1 MRGVA
6 VAVGT
11 GKRWIFPILT
21 QVGFQVT
28 IGYMQCDMWQHG
40 CVVQNNRGV
49 LMLANEVNGLLVDPV
64 GGIVGTLETVIASW
78 VERVR
83 IVG

>member
-1 MRGVA
+1 
-6 VAVGT
+6 
-11 GKRWIFPILT
+11 
-21 QVGFQVT
+21 
-28 IGYMQCDMWQHG
+28 MQCDMWQHG
-40 CVVQNNRGV
+40 CVVQKKWAF